1 METLPLTGIEHY
13 GDRVDST
20 QCACIS
26 HHSLVQKTHLIPIII
41 FLSNLSSPTYYLSST
56 KKASTLHNPA
66 RMLRTLWYQNPTAPT
81 VVRLPSAEDPQETKR
96 CYPTASPSIRDEG
109 LTISHA
115 EKPSA
120 CITNRILRPPA
131 KSAFKRLILRT
142 PLCQHHVLSMSM
154 ITGII
159 ELTDV
164 TSHSMTPRPARTA
177 PTVVRLTSAEDPQ
190 ETHLVRFSSHRPGSG
205 VFFWWWEVGL
215 E

>member
-56 KKASTLHNPA
+56 KKASTLHIPA
-66 RMLRTLWYQNPTAPT
+66 RTLRTLWYQNPTAST

-96 CYPTASPSIRDEG
+96 CYMTASPSIRDEG

-131 KSAFKRLILRT
+131 NSAFKRLILRT

-190 ETHLVRFSSHRPGSG
+190 ETQLVLFS
-205 VFFWWWEVGL
+205 
-215 E
+215 